1 MIKWWLLP
9 VEDVSR
15 HLLYCGTG
23 LGCPLFHGLLY
34 LSTLAESN
42 AATSQRAVLL
52 GTDSHHSHCDC
63 FQPFMESHAEY
74 IFTNSTTILSQ
85 FHIKEAHTWQHCCL
99 HGENVVSIFCRNM
112 WGSAVHLCCQMKH
125 KHKQLVRGFLRTLR
139 TLYVRWERWF
149 HSKTARGRNN
159 GWEGEVTSHGIWK

>member
-1 MIKWWLLP
+1 MKWWLLP

-112 WGSAVHLCCQMKH
+112 LGSAATFYSVSFSKPNT
-125 KHKQLVRGFLRTLR
+125 V
-139 TLYVRWERWF
+139 WF
-149 HSKTARGRNN
+149 GKVTPKNCVQFSKPIPVWFGKKKKWFCNTQIPN
-159 GWEGEVTSHGIWK
+159 